1 MMALLWVVI
10 YDTGGNECFG
20 SLYPLVIW
28 FEHMGLCHETDGVEE
43 CCITRAVPRV
53 VHETNDTTFGRFTNG
68 VDIQAHRETG
78 LLHGII

>member
-1 MMALLWVVI
+1 ML
-10 YDTGGNECFG
+10 G
-20 SLYPLVIW
+20 SLYPLIIG

-68 VDIQAHRETG
+68 VDIRASGNRPPWHHMGMAILIR
-78 LLHGII
+78 